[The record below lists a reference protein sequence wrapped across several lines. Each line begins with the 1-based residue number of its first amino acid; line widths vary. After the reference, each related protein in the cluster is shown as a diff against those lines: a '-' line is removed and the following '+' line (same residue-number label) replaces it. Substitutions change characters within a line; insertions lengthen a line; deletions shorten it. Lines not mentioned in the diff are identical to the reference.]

1 MHFLAYLNR
10 RYTPGQSVA
19 LLISAVAVL
28 FGTQLAAIGLG
39 VTQPVAA
46 IASLAF
52 SLGTF
57 FGAAALVDRRTR
69 G

>member
-1 MHFLAYLNR
+1 MRILAYLNR

-19 LLISAVAVL
+19 LLISALAVL

-46 IASLAF
+46 MASLTF

-57 FGAAALVDRRTR
+57 FGTATLVDRRTR